1 MSEAFGHVLIDEERI
16 ASRVRELGATIT
28 SDLRRELAAEGN
40 VGEDRIVLVPILMG
54 AVVFVADLI
63 RCIPLRMRM
72 DAVAVSSYPGATIA
86 SKGPA
91 IRSALPRNLNGRHVL
106 VVDDILDTGQTLGIV
121 RKLILEQQPA
131 SLRICVLLRK
141 ACPRVIDVP
150 IDYAGFDI
158 PDEFVVGY
166 GLDYDGYHRNVPA
179 IGVLREG
186 RA

>member
-1 MSEAFGHVLIDEERI
+1 MLIDEERI
-16 ASRVRELGATIT
+16 ASRVRELGAAIT
-28 SDLRRELAAEGN
+28 SDLRRELEAEGDA
-40 VGEDRIVLVPILMG
+40 GQDRVVLVPILMG

-91 IRSALPRNLNGRHVL
+91 ISSALPRNLRGRHVL
-106 VVDDILDTGQTLGIV
+106 VVDDILDTGQTLGVV

-141 ACPRVIDVP
+141 ERARTVQVP
-150 IDYAGFDI
+150 VDYVGFEI
-158 PDEFVVGY
+158 PDAFVVGY
-166 GLDYDGYHRNVPA
+166 GLDYDGYFRNLP
-179 IGVLREG
+179 GVGVMREG
-186 RA
+186 AT